1 MSKVMNNAFLATL
14 FLSFGLVAEPVLHD
28 HHNFEEK
35 VVIECLACEETGL
48 ITVKDKS
55 KTTELFFQEKINL
68 PQGLSSKKIHRGSF
82 SRAPPLKN

>member
-1 MSKVMNNAFLATL
+1 MSKVINNTLLATL

-35 VVIECLACEETGL
+35 VVIECLACEETGWTT
-48 ITVKDKS
+48 IKEKS
-55 KTTELFFQEKINL
+55 KITELFFQEKIKL